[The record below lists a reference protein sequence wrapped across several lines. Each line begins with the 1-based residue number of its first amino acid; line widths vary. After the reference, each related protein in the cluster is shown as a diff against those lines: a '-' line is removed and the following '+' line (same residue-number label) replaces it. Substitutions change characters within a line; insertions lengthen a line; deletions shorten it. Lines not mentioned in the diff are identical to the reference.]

1 MKLNLV
7 SGSQSLCC
15 CDLMYH
21 ITPSQTD
28 RLYREQHILQSIMS
42 IENLVLI
49 KYIKIKNLI
58 WDMIN
63 NLQSILGEVTLVM
76 CLSTLLCV
84 KVGLVQNHTTAL
96 TLTHL

>member
-1 MKLNLV
+1 MKLHLV

-28 RLYREQHILQSIMS
+28 RLYREQHILQSITAMV
-42 IENLVLI
+42 NLVLI
-49 KYIKIKNLI
+49 KYIKIKYLR
-58 WDMIN
+58 WDMTS
-63 NLQSILGEVTLVM
+63 NLQSVLSEITLVM

-84 KVGLVQNHTTAL
+84 KAGLVQNHTTAL
-96 TLTHL
+96 PLDHL